1 MDHITNSDALSEAML
16 LAQSPVGKQLAALLQ
31 QSNAQGLRRA
41 MEQAADGRLDE
52 AKDTINDF
60 LATRE
65 GQTLLEQLRSN
76 P

>member
-65 GQTLLEQLRSN
+65 GQTLLEQLRNN

>member
-16 LAQSPVGKQLAALLQ
+16 LAQSPVGNQLAALLQ

>member
-16 LAQSPVGKQLAALLQ
+16 LAQSPVGTQLAALLQ

>member
-52 AKDTINDF
+52 AKDTINEF

>member
-60 LATRE
+60 LATR
-65 GQTLLEQLRSN
+65 
-76 P
+76 

>member
-52 AKDTINDF
+52 AKDTITDF

>member
-52 AKDTINDF
+52 AKDTLNDF

-76 P
+76 S

>member
-41 MEQAADGRLDE
+41 ME
-52 AKDTINDF
+52 
-60 LATRE
+60 
-65 GQTLLEQLRSN
+65 
-76 P
+76 

>member
-52 AKDTINDF
+52 AKDTLNDF

>member
-31 QSNAQGLRRA
+31 QRNAQGLRRA

>member
-1 MDHITNSDALSEAML
+1 MDHITNSDAFSEAML

>member
-52 AKDTINDF
+52 AKDTINGF